1 MSNLGNY
8 MKRQAIFCEQ
18 NDSISK
24 NLYSEYGVKRGLRD
38 EKGQGVLTGLTNIS
52 DIKAFEYRDGVK
64 SPCDGELSYRGYNI
78 KDLVTGSK
86 GKRFV
91 FEEGAY
97 LLLFGELPTDT
108 QLMEFQGRLSDC
120 MELPTNFTRDVIMK
134 APTSDIMGSMTRSI
148 LTLALTIR
156 RKKVLKFRMC

>member
-1 MSNLGNY
+1 M
-8 MKRQAIFCEQ
+8 
-18 NDSISK
+18 
-24 NLYSEYGVKRGLRD
+24 
-38 EKGQGVLTGLTNIS
+38 LTGLTNIS

-108 QLMEFQGRLSDC
+108 QLMEFQEDYLIVWNYR
-120 MELPTNFTRDVIMK
+120 
-134 APTSDIMGSMTRSI
+134 
-148 LTLALTIR
+148 LTLPEMSL
-156 RKKVLKFRMC
+156 

>member
-1 MSNLGNY
+1 M
-8 MKRQAIFCEQ
+8 
-18 NDSISK
+18 
-24 NLYSEYGVKRGLRD
+24 
-38 EKGQGVLTGLTNIS
+38 LTGLTNIS

-108 QLMEFQGRLSDC
+108 QLMEFQGRLSDGN
-120 MELPTNFTRDVIMK
+120 EYD
-134 APTSDIMGSMTRSI
+134 G
-148 LTLALTIR
+148 
-156 RKKVLKFRMC
+156 